1 MEQRNKIKNLLG
13 TMATL
18 SALGLAVELAVAAS
32 TGSSM
37 QAVLLFLPVVFSG
50 ILVLLAVRLFFWAK
64 EVPDGERLRQN
75 LISCLVV
82 LGVQTGYCLLM
93 VTGKV
98 GLEPGTF
105 GDIFAF
111 LGYFSVLRLVYDF
124 HKQKPVDEKTS
135 RLP

>member
-1 MEQRNKIKNLLG
+1 MESVKKVKNLLG

-18 SALGLAVELAVAAS
+18 SALGLAAELAVAAS
-32 TGSSM
+32 TGASM
-37 QAVLLFLPVVFSG
+37 QRILLILPVIFSA
-50 ILVLLAVRLFFWAK
+50 ILVALAAGLLVPAK
-64 EVPDGERLRQN
+64 EMPDGERLRQN
-75 LISCLVV
+75 VFSCLIV

-93 VTGKV
+93 ATGKV

-124 HKQKPVDEKTS
+124 HKQKPSADQSKE
-135 RLP
+135 P

>member
-1 MEQRNKIKNLLG
+1 MEQRHKIKNLLG
-13 TMATL
+13 TMACL
-18 SALGLAVELAVAAS
+18 SGLGLAVELAVAAS

-37 QAVLLFLPVVFSG
+37 QAVLLFLPVAFSV
-50 ILVLLAVRLFFWAK
+50 ILVLLVVRLLLWAK
-64 EVPDGERLRQN
+64 EMPDGERIRQN
-75 LISCLVV
+75 VFSCLVV
-82 LGVQTGYCLLM
+82 LGVQTGYCLLLA
-93 VTGKV
+93 TGKV

-111 LGYFSVLRLVYDF
+111 LGYFSVLRLAYDF

>member
-13 TMATL
+13 AMAIL

-37 QAVLLFLPVVFSG
+37 QRVLLFLPVAFSG
-50 ILVLLAVRLFFWAK
+50 ILVLLVVRLLLLAK
-64 EVPDGERLRQN
+64 EMPDEERIRQN
-75 LISCLVV
+75 VFSCLIV

-93 VTGKV
+93 ATGKV

-111 LGYFSVLRLVYDF
+111 LGYFSVLRLVYDAN
-124 HKQKPVDEKTS
+124 KKSPKPEDKV
-135 RLP
+135 

>member
-18 SALGLAVELAVAAS
+18 SVLGLAVELAVAAS

-37 QAVLLFLPVVFSG
+37 QRVLLFLPVAFSA
-50 ILVLLAVRLFFWAK
+50 ILVLLVVRLLFLAK
-64 EVPDGERLRQN
+64 EMPDGERLRQN
-75 LISCLVV
+75 VFSSLVV

-93 VTGKV
+93 ATGKV

-111 LGYFSVLRLVYDF
+111 LGYFSVLRLAYDF

>member
-13 TMATL
+13 VMACL

-32 TGSSM
+32 NGSSM
-37 QAVLLFLPVVFSG
+37 QRVLLILPVVFSG
-50 ILVLLAVRLFFWAK
+50 ILVLLVVRLLLLAK
-64 EVPDGERLRQN
+64 EMPDGERIRQN
-75 LISCLVV
+75 VFSCLIV

-93 VTGKV
+93 ATGKV

-124 HKQKPVDEKTS
+124 HKQKPAGDPTEE
-135 RLP
+135 P

>member
-13 TMATL
+13 TMACL
-18 SALGLAVELAVAAS
+18 SGLGLAVELAVAAS

-37 QAVLLFLPVVFSG
+37 QRVLLFLPVAFSV
-50 ILVLLAVRLFFWAK
+50 ILVLLVVRLFFWAK

-93 VTGKV
+93 ATGKV

-124 HKQKPVDEKTS
+124 HKQKPAEDPTEE
-135 RLP
+135 P

>member
-13 TMATL
+13 VMACL

-37 QAVLLFLPVVFSG
+37 QRVLLFLPVAFSG
-50 ILVLLAVRLFFWAK
+50 ILVLLVVRLLLLAK
-64 EVPDGERLRQN
+64 EMPDGERIRQN
-75 LISCLVV
+75 VFSCLVV

-93 VTGKV
+93 ATGKV

-124 HKQKPVDEKTS
+124 HKQKPAGDPTEE
-135 RLP
+135 P

>member
-37 QAVLLFLPVVFSG
+37 QRVLLILPVAFSA
-50 ILVLLAVRLFFWAK
+50 ILLAQCVRVFFLAK
-64 EVPDGERLRQN
+64 EMLEGERLRQN
-75 LISCLVV
+75 VFSSLVV
-82 LGVQTGYCLLM
+82 LGVQTGYCILILA
-93 VTGKV
+93 GKV
-98 GLEPGTF
+98 GLQPGTF
-105 GDIFAF
+105 ADIFAF
-111 LGYFSVLRLVYDF
+111 LGYFSVLRLAYDF

>member
-18 SALGLAVELAVAAS
+18 CVLGLAAELAVAAS

-37 QAVLLFLPVVFSG
+37 QRILLILPVIFSA
-50 ILVLLAVRLFFWAK
+50 ILVALAAGLLVLAK
-64 EVPDGERLRQN
+64 EMPDGERIRQN
-75 LISCLVV
+75 VFSCLIV

-93 VTGKV
+93 ATGKV

-124 HKQKPVDEKTS
+124 HKQKPAEGHTEE
-135 RLP
+135 P

>member
-1 MEQRNKIKNLLG
+1 
-13 TMATL
+13 MACL

-37 QAVLLFLPVVFSG
+37 QRGLLILPVVFSG
-50 ILVLLAVRLFFWAK
+50 ILVLLVVRLLLLAK
-64 EVPDGERLRQN
+64 EMPDGERIRRN
-75 LISCLVV
+75 VFSCLIV

-93 VTGKV
+93 ATGKV

-124 HKQKPVDEKTS
+124 HKQKPAGDPTEE
-135 RLP
+135 P

>member
-13 TMATL
+13 TMACL

-37 QAVLLFLPVVFSG
+37 QRFLLILPVVFSG
-50 ILVLLAVRLFFWAK
+50 ILVLLGVRLFFLSK
-64 EVPDGERLRQN
+64 EMPDGDSFRKSVL
-75 LISCLVV
+75 SCLVV

-93 VTGKV
+93 ATGKV

-111 LGYFSVLRLVYDF
+111 LGYFSVLRLAYDAN
-124 HKQKPVDEKTS
+124 KKKSAE
-135 RLP
+135 

>member
-13 TMATL
+13 TMACL

-37 QAVLLFLPVVFSG
+37 QRILLILPVAFSV
-50 ILVLLAVRLFFWAK
+50 ILVLLVVRLLLWAK
-64 EVPDGERLRQN
+64 EMPDGERIRQN
-75 LISCLVV
+75 VFSCLVV

-93 VTGKV
+93 ATGKV

-111 LGYFSVLRLVYDF
+111 LGYFSVLRLAYDF
-124 HKQKPVDEKTS
+124 RKQKPAEDPTEE
-135 RLP
+135 P